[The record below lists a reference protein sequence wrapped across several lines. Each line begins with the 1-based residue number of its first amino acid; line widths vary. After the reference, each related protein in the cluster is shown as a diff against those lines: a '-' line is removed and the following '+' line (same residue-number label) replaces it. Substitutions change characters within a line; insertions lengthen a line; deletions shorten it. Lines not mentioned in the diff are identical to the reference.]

1 MTLMVVA
8 VTGFGSV
15 WRRRFGRSLNDP
27 KRFAR
32 TAYYNTTGVPVD
44 GTVRTRPKIVGHA
57 RFNAAGGF
65 NPNYPQRMIDKVFGC
80 DEPCVWQGQNKVF
93 FRRLL
98 PAARKPDCFLVVVR
112 RSEIGRL
119 DIGNPRWKSGESL
132 LVSFS
137 ECHEEQEGMLLMA
150 AHGWVRSEV
159 GTFFLQPLVTRP
171 WVARLRFTLT
181 PALPD

>member
-1 MTLMVVA
+1 MTVMVVA

-15 WRRRFGRSLNDP
+15 WRRRFGKDVNDP

-32 TAYYNTTGVPVD
+32 AAYYNTTGVPVD

-57 RFNAAGGF
+57 RFNAVGGF
-65 NPNYPQRMIDKVFGC
+65 NPNCPQRMIDKVFEC
-80 DEPCVWQGQNKVF
+80 DEPCVWQGHNKVF

-98 PAARKPDCFLVVVR
+98 PAAQKPDCFLVVVR

-119 DIGNPRWKSGESL
+119 DIGNPGWKPDESL

-137 ECHEEQEGMLLMA
+137 ECHDEQEGMLLMPA
-150 AHGWVRSEV
+150 YGWVRSEV
-159 GTFFLQPLVTRP
+159 GTFFLEPLVTRP
-171 WVARLRFTLT
+171 WVAHLRLALT
-181 PALPD
+181 SAPPD